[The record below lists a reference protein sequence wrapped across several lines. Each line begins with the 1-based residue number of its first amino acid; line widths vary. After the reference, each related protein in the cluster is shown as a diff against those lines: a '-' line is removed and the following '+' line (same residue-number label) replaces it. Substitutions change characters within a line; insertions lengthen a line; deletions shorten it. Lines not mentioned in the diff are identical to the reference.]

1 MLRGW
6 LNNVINVYCYYI
18 SACLIYNQVLQGFPA
33 TCIFERLI
41 EITNKTVRYLAKIS
55 FLVITLTIFLS
66 NCTLNIKNDI
76 ALFEETYFYNCNLF
90 IEDVLKIPKTKQS
103 KMTFIF
109 KGKFN
114 FQFIFFFSSLLKMT
128 QMSSGGNLIK

>member
-1 MLRGW
+1 MFIAIIR
-6 LNNVINVYCYYI
+6 I
-18 SACLIYNQVLQGFPA
+18 SACLIYNLVLQGFPA
-33 TCIFERLI
+33 TFIFERLI
-41 EITNKTVRYLAKIS
+41 FEITNKIS
-55 FLVITLTIFLS
+55 FLVITLPIFLS

-103 KMTFIF
+103 KMTFII

-114 FQFIFFFSSLLKMT
+114 FQFILFFSFLLKMT